1 MEKAMEQF
9 QTDLLNSVEVL
20 VESVRQMEAAEA
32 TRFASDGKV
41 SVTVRL
47 PVELVEVFRASGD
60 GWQARMDAALADWLR
75 MHGPTRTLM

>member
-1 MEKAMEQF
+1 MEQF
-9 QTDLLNSVEVL
+9 QTDLLNSVQVL
-20 VESVRQMEAAEA
+20 VASVQQMDAGEAAGL
-32 TRFASDGKV
+32 SPDGKV

-47 PVELVEVFRASGD
+47 PTELVEAFRASGD

>member
-1 MEKAMEQF
+1 MEQF
-9 QTDLLNSVEVL
+9 QTDLLSSVEVL

-47 PVELVEVFRASGD
+47 PAELVEVFRASGD
-60 GWQARMDAALADWLR
+60 GWQTRMDAALADWLR

>member
-1 MEKAMEQF
+1 MEKAIEQF

-20 VESVRQMEAAEA
+20 VESVRQMEATEA

-47 PVELVEVFRASGD
+47 PTELVEAFRASGD